1 MKKRFSIVLFA
12 AMATMAANAQDMN
25 SDFDSFRK
33 SILNNYEGFRQ
44 SVLSSYA
51 TFLDGVWQ
59 EYNVFRG
66 AKADPIP
73 KPKDIPDI
81 KRQPPKPQPKPNI
94 TEPKP
99 QPKPEPTPQPKPE
112 PTPQPKPEPKPQPQ
126 PTPTPTPTPTPQ
138 PVQPAVPMVNIE
150 LYGLNLR
157 LPKVEVST
165 LSGTNG
171 NTLSRA
177 WNDLCDTD
185 LPEGVLQTIKNDI
198 SKYRM
203 GDWQTYNYLKRY
215 AAKLTGDPNTQ
226 TLITDLL
233 LVALGYDARLGAAN
247 GNELVILLPF
257 DHMVY
262 ARPYLEN
269 NGRKYYIFN
278 HERFGEAKSIYT
290 YDADNSSMNLHAMD
304 LVLKQEPLLPN
315 KPKAYSFQ
323 SSKIKI
329 SGTVNSNLVALMNG
343 YPQMPVPGYAKSKF
357 SNAARSSVVSQVKS
371 QVAGMSTLTAINTIL
386 DFVQKAFEYATDDQQ
401 FGYEKPF
408 FFDEMLYYPYCDCED
423 RSVFY
428 TYLLRNVLGI
438 DCQLVHFPGHE
449 AAVVVLP
456 SQINGT
462 AYRYKGKVY
471 YISDPTYIGASTGMC
486 MPDFQN
492 TAPEI
497 EEF

>member
-1 MKKRFSIVLFA
+1 
-12 AMATMAANAQDMN
+12 
-25 SDFDSFRK
+25 
-33 SILNNYEGFRQ
+33 
-44 SVLSSYA
+44 
-51 TFLDGVWQ
+51 
-59 EYNVFRG
+59 
-66 AKADPIP
+66 
-73 KPKDIPDI
+73 
-81 KRQPPKPQPKPNI
+81 
-94 TEPKP
+94 
-99 QPKPEPTPQPKPE
+99 
-112 PTPQPKPEPKPQPQ
+112 
-126 PTPTPTPTPTPQ
+126 
-138 PVQPAVPMVNIE
+138 MVNIE

-226 TLITDLL
+226 TLVTDLL
-233 LVALGYDARLGAAN
+233 LVALGYDAHLGTAN
-247 GNELVILLPF
+247 GNELVILMPF

-262 ARPYLEN
+262 ARPYLEQ

-278 HERFGEAKSIYT
+278 HERYGEAKTIYT
-290 YDADNSSMNLHAMD
+290 YDADNSEMNLHAMD

-315 KPKAYSFQ
+315 KPKTYSFQ

-329 SGTVNSNLVALMNG
+329 SGSVNSNLVALMDG

-357 SNAARSSVVSQVKS
+357 SNSTRSSVVAQVKS
-371 QVAGMSTLTAINTIL
+371 QVAGMPTLTAINTIL

-462 AYRYKGKVY
+462 AYRYNGKVY